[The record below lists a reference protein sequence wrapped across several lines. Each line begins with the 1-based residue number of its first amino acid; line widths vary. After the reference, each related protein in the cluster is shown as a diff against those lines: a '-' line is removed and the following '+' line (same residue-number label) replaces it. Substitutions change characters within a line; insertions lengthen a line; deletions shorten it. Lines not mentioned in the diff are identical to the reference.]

1 MILVLRS
8 RISPIWTPEVITT
21 RRSSKVHQTQIT
33 SHSKIHQS
41 RSTGKQRACLTK
53 MGFKESIRT
62 KKSSKSSSV
71 MAISDILSSSL
82 RQMVPLRTEM
92 YRKSARIKSKD
103 LRIWYQHLTHQL
115 CQMLQNLETF

>member
-8 RISPIWTPEVITT
+8 KISPIWIPEVITT

-62 KKSSKSSSV
+62 KKSSRSSSV
-71 MAISDILSSSL
+71 MAISDILFSNS
-82 RQMVPLRTEM
+82 RQMVPLRMEM
-92 YRKSARIKSKD
+92 YRKSARIKSKEV
-103 LRIWYQHLTHQL
+103 RIWYQHLTHQQ